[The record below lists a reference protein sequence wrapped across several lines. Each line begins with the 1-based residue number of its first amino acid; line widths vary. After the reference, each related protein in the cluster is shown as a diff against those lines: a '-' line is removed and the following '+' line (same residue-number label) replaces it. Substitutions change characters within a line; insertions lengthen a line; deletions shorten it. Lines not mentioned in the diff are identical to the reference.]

1 MLPSK
6 CPYLNRC
13 NKYTEL
19 TCRIDR
25 QKDIIAEKDREIARL
40 RKENA
45 ALKEAQCGGKTNPAK
60 ILPFGS
66 STPSSKIPI
75 KENSTEESRKRIGG
89 LKTGHSGHGRKLVS
103 EGKADKVNF
112 VGVHE

>member
-25 QKDIIAEKDREIARL
+25 QKDIIAEKDREIAKL
-40 RKENA
+40 KKENA
-45 ALKEAQCGGKTNPAK
+45 ELKIDIEKY
-60 ILPFGS
+60 
-66 STPSSKIPI
+66 
-75 KENSTEESRKRIGG
+75 KENEANRYE
-89 LKTGHSGHGRKLVS
+89 
-103 EGKADKVNF
+103 
-112 VGVHE
+112 